1 MNSKCSD
8 TLDMFADA
16 QQPLAD
22 VLSDNTAPKKQ
33 QSPLEGVGDIIADL
47 EHQTTTLLSS
57 NPLHGAMAKIMG
69 GCPIEVRKSNI
80 DDATP
85 YGMDKDAL
93 NSLACFDLYD
103 AQLKPTGA
111 VFTNPTATNFQQ
123 FEFGQGGLFFNRA
136 KLNDAP
142 LIVTDDVNLAF
153 KTTYPV
159 YAPHKQ
165 SSIADYTLKALMQ
178 VQADIYF
185 IAPIHEKTN
194 IQRRFNQLNVK
205 LAFLDEPPNVVMTQA
220 ELDSLI
226 KDAID
231 GANNATWGEL
241 TPLAQVTTTATPYP
255 IHALPTLAQGAA
267 VAIAEY
273 VQADVA
279 MTAQCVIGA
288 IAHIAQAKVNAPNPN
303 HAHGEPCSLYLL
315 TEGQSG
321 SRKSSCK
328 KLSDKAI
335 AELERTNYDTYKLT
349 LEQWENAQSGL
360 KKDDLKSFLDNNPI
374 PNDTSAL
381 FSDGTLEGI
390 TAKFIDGWI
399 KAASISSDE
408 AAQFFGGHTMKG
420 DTRTNA
426 LGSYTKVFDDGCV
439 ERVRSKS
446 NLNGSGKAY
455 DVRLSFNLQGQRE
468 ILADALNDVVLR
480 GQGFLP
486 RFILTVPENLA
497 GTRLQ
502 DAAFTQ
508 RNAAADH
515 RLVAYWNRC
524 KSLLDDCPLPLS
536 TDEQENNHYRVMPF
550 SNEAKCINLAFY
562 NECEQ
567 AQCKGGRYEHMQ
579 PFASRGSQLARRLAT
594 CFAYFENEQEITA
607 QNMQGACDVVRH
619 SLGEWLR
626 YADIESKKESDTERL
641 IKWLVAY
648 CRNEKR
654 KIDKLAY
661 STFMNNCPR
670 PMRGNKQ
677 LLECAVNELID
688 CQYLKIEEIA
698 KTRYVLFNPILL
710 TKYENVA

>member
-1 MNSKCSD
+1 MNGVRTMNSKCSD

-22 VLSDNTAPKKQ
+22 VLDPQKQ
-33 QSPLEGVGDIIADL
+33 QSPLVEVGSIIADL
-47 EHQTTTLLSS
+47 ENQTTALLSS

-241 TPLAQVTTTATPYP
+241 TPLAQVTTTTATPYP

-328 KLSDKAI
+328 KLSDQAI

-360 KKDDLKSFLDNNPI
+360 KKDGLKSFLDNNPI

-607 QNMQGACDVVRH
+607 QNMQGACDIIRH

-626 YADIESKKESDTERL
+626 YADIETKAEGDAQKL
-641 IKWLVAY
+641 IKWIAQKCIHAQTDRLT
-648 CRNEKR
+648 
-654 KIDKLAY
+654 Y
-661 STFMNNCPR
+661 SYVQQSCPR
-670 PMRGNKQ
+670 PMQKDAK
-677 LLECAVNELID
+677 LLAMAIEQLID
-688 CQYLKIEEIA
+688 AKHCKIEMNL
-698 KTRYVLFNPILL
+698 KTRLIVLNPFLL
-710 TKYENVA
+710 QK